1 MSGHRPSSLIRFTFP
16 KPIGEVRSTG
26 VGRPDDRPPA
36 SGEVGVN
43 VPAREGFVT
52 YAAELTFDLDF
63 RGEDALAHYLQ
74 RAGLAG

>member
-1 MSGHRPSSLIRFTFP
+1 M
-16 KPIGEVRSTG
+16 
-26 VGRPDDRPPA
+26 GRPDDRPPA